1 MKDNLEDALTTA
13 FQLAKKKC
21 DKHEN
26 KCFSLSMSDGK
37 KHNDRSK
44 AWIKFLARELL
55 KMTQASHPV
64 TAENILF
71 RSFYRNNSNKVTAQ
85 IFNLNEFL
93 FDIVIAQM
101 IEINSA
107 SHSKVRKLQAIKYG
121 KWIVESEF
129 QINNS
134 RALLLDL
141 NKLAIAKSEN
151 KLFIMSHSNKN
162 TMKNWVIKTAKEL
175 MDTANENVYLAV
187 VPHPQDWTIND
198 KIEVEKIT

>member
-1 MKDNLEDALTTA
+1 MTENLENALTTA

-26 KCFSLSMSDGK
+26 KCFSLNMSDGK

-55 KMTQASHPV
+55 KMTQASHPI
-64 TAENILF
+64 TDEDILF
-71 RSFYRNNSNKVTAQ
+71 RSFYRNNSNKVTAE

-101 IEINSA
+101 VEINSA
-107 SHSKVRKLQAIKYG
+107 SHSKVKKLQAIKYG

-134 RALLLDL
+134 RALSLNLKISYLL
-141 NKLAIAKSEN
+141 
-151 KLFIMSHSNKN
+151 
-162 TMKNWVIKTAKEL
+162 
-175 MDTANENVYLAV
+175 
-187 VPHPQDWTIND
+187 
-198 KIEVEKIT
+198 